1 MSSLSRA
8 VQYDQ
13 GNIGNIS
20 TDNSYK
26 GTNEKLQKG
35 DVESLATAF
44 DEARRRSYTARRQSG
59 LDALGGASVLHFREV
74 DLLREERERFE
85 AEQRASADAHPLF
98 AVQTTTEPKQ
108 PRNPIDPKNGDTV
121 LQLLVPAAVEGGQ
134 RVRIELEAG
143 GVISVKIPANFEE
156 GDKFRV
162 RVPVSLKAAAEKK
175 NRLDREQSASKTIQK
190 NDDGKQL
197 NLVLPGQND
206 SSSDEDGSIK
216 KKKKK
221 KKKKEKKEKK
231 DKKKKEKKDKKEKK
245 SKKAKRAAPEP
256 DSSDDGG
263 DDDFFAMMGG
273 GSGGGGSGGGS
284 GGGGSGGGNSDLLG
298 LFAATSS
305 DTATTSTSTSTSTS
319 AEQQPSVADL
329 QAQLKAL
336 QMENKKLQAAK

>member
-190 NDDGKQL
+190 NEDGKQL

-206 SSSDEDGSIK
+206 SSSDEDGSMKK

-273 GSGGGGSGGGS
+273 GSGGG
-284 GGGGSGGGNSDLLG
+284 NSDLLG

>member
-206 SSSDEDGSIK
+206 SSSDEDGSMKK

-231 DKKKKEKKDKKEKK
+231 EKVRTIIE
-245 SKKAKRAAPEP
+245 
-256 DSSDDGG
+256 GG
-263 DDDFFAMMGG
+263 V
-273 GSGGGGSGGGS
+273 
-284 GGGGSGGGNSDLLG
+284 
-298 LFAATSS
+298 
-305 DTATTSTSTSTSTS
+305 
-319 AEQQPSVADL
+319 E
-329 QAQLKAL
+329 
-336 QMENKKLQAAK
+336 